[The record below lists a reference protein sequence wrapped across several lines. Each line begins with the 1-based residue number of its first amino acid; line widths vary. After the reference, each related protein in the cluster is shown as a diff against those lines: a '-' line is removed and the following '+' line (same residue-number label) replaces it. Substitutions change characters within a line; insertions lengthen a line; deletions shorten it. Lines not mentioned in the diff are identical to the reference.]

1 MTPNG
6 DGTNDL
12 FTIRNVDAYD
22 YNKLTIQS
30 RWGTIVY
37 QVENYQND
45 WDGGNVSD
53 GVYFYVLEIWEGTDV
68 INYYGTITVI
78 DND

>member
-12 FTIRNVDAYD
+12 FIIGNVDAYD

-37 QVENYQND
+37 QTENYQND

-53 GVYFYVLEIWEGTDV
+53 GVYFYVLEIWKGTDV
-68 INYYGTITVI
+68 VNYYGTITII
-78 DND
+78 DNE